1 MSASYSKRHG
11 DREERT
17 LKTLKKKKK
26 KKLFINLMDQDWG
39 GVLKFKFPWLLTSEM
54 TLSFCL
60 FLEVLVMI
68 LVGSAWPL
76 IIRTAL

>member
-1 MSASYSKRHG
+1 
-11 DREERT
+11 
-17 LKTLKKKKK
+17 
-26 KKLFINLMDQDWG
+26 MDQDG
-39 GVLKFKFPWLLTSEM
+39 GGGLLKFKFPWLLTSEM

-76 IIRTAL
+76 IIQTAL

>member
-1 MSASYSKRHG
+1 
-11 DREERT
+11 
-17 LKTLKKKKK
+17 
-26 KKLFINLMDQDWG
+26 MDQDWG
-39 GVLKFKFPWLLTSEM
+39 GGLLKFKFPWLLTSEM